1 MFVDYAKIEV
11 KGGDGGNGCV
21 SFRREKY
28 VPKGG
33 PDGGDGGKGGDVIL
47 KVDKELSTL
56 LDFHYKRIYKAKK
69 GKHGKGKN
77 RKGEDG
83 EALVVKVP
91 PGTVVKDELSKE
103 ALTDLVSER
112 DSYIVVRGGRG
123 GKGNTHFKSATHQTP
138 RFAQPGEKG
147 EYRKIIL
154 ELKLLADVG
163 IVGPPN
169 AGKSTLLTKV
179 SDARPK
185 IAPYPFTTLK
195 PNLGVV
201 RLKDHKSFVLADIP
215 GLIEGAHEG
224 KGLGL
229 DFLRHIQRTKLLLY
243 LLDVTDS
250 DLVSDYD
257 NLKKELK
264 LYDLSLM
271 DKPSLLAL
279 NKIDLLA
286 KKEKRRLKVNP
297 GITVVKISAL
307 TGEGI
312 KELLNTITL
321 ELEKVKSKEKG
332 EIRVGTI

>member
-1 MFVDYAKIEV
+1 MFVDYAEIEV
-11 KGGDGGNGCV
+11 RGGDGGRGCI

-47 KVDKELSTL
+47 KVEQDLSTL
-56 LDFHYKRIYKAKK
+56 LDFHYRRAYKAGR

-77 RKGEDG
+77 RTGEGGED
-83 EALVVKVP
+83 LVVKVP
-91 PGTVVKDELSKE
+91 PGTVVKDKISGESLI
-103 ALTDLVSER
+103 DLVSEK
-112 DSYIVVRGGRG
+112 DFFVIAKGGRG
-123 GKGNTHFKSATHQTP
+123 GKGNTHFKSSTLQAP

-147 EYRKIIL
+147 EVKKIIL

-169 AGKSTLLTKV
+169 SGKSTLLARV

-201 RLKDHKSFVLADIP
+201 RLKENKSFVLADIP
-215 GLIEGAHEG
+215 GLIEGAHQG

-229 DFLRHIQRTKLLLY
+229 DFLKHIQRTKLLLF
-243 LLDVTDS
+243 LLDVTAS
-250 DLVSDYD
+250 DLISEYS
-257 NLKKELK
+257 NLKNELK
-264 LYDLSLM
+264 LYDLSLLE
-271 DKPSLLAL
+271 KPAVLAL
-279 NKIDLLA
+279 NKIDLLTEKD
-286 KKEKRRLKVNP
+286 KKRLKLEIDLP
-297 GITVVKISAL
+297 LVKLSAL

-312 KELLNTITL
+312 EKLLDCINQ
-321 ELEKVKSKEKG
+321 ELEKVKLREKG
-332 EIRVGTI
+332 EIKIGTF

>member
-11 KGGDGGNGCV
+11 RGGEGGNGCV

-33 PDGGDGGKGGDVIL
+33 PDGGDGGKGGNVIL
-47 KVDKELSTL
+47 KVEKDLSTL

-83 EALVVKVP
+83 EDLVVKVP
-91 PGTVVKDELSKE
+91 PGTVVKDELSE
-103 ALTDLVSER
+103 EVLTDLVSEG
-112 DSYIVVRGGRG
+112 DSFIVVRGGRG

-147 EYRKIIL
+147 ETKKIIL

-169 AGKSTLLTKV
+169 SGKSTLLTRV
-179 SDARPK
+179 SEARPK

-215 GLIEGAHEG
+215 GLIEGAHQG

-229 DFLRHIQRTKLLLY
+229 DFLRHIQRTKVLLY
-243 LLDVTDS
+243 LLDVTNP
-250 DLVSDYD
+250 DLTSEYN

-271 DKPSLLAL
+271 EKPSLLAV

-286 KKEKRRLKVNP
+286 EKEREGLKVNL
-297 GITVVKISAL
+297 GTTVVKISAL

-312 KELLNTITL
+312 KELLDIITL
-321 ELEKVKSKEKG
+321 ELEKVKLKEKG
-332 EIRVGTI
+332 EIRVGTL